1 MRNLIAIALLP
12 LVGLA
17 ACAPPEASAPPVA
30 AVPKPPPAAPPPA
43 PAAPPAAM
51 PGDLSPQ
58 GVAAADPYLWL
69 EQVQGPRAL
78 AWVNEQNAAARARLE
93 GDRRF
98 EAFRAQAY
106 DILSA
111 NDRIAKPHLRE
122 GLVYNFWQDKAH
134 PKGVYRRTTLESYR
148 SASPAWEAVL
158 DVDALAKA
166 EGKDWFW
173 KGVECLPSRESRCLV
188 NLSEGGKDAVEV
200 REFDT
205 KAKAFVA
212 GGFRLPEGKHRLA
225 WLGPNELLV
234 ATDFGPGTLTAA
246 GYPYIVKRLKRGA
259 PLAEAAEIYRG
270 EARDGGAGVE
280 PVVLSGPTGQ
290 VEVVLIRRPLDTF
303 RSETWA
309 LVGGKPV
316 KLSLPERIDV
326 HGGLGG
332 KIVFGIDEAWAP
344 GWGGP
349 YAAGSLLAV
358 RVDVLAGRAPRPGA
372 DENPLVFSPGPRQ
385 SLNGVVVTRGRVV
398 AAVYDNVRGQIVGF
412 APDGA
417 KPWRQAK
424 LPVPENV
431 SASLVDAGRSSE
443 RVFYSY
449 EGFLT
454 PTTLMLGDAA
464 AGKADAVR
472 ASPAR
477 FDASRLAVEQ
487 FEVASS
493 DGANVPYFVVRPKDS
508 KANGQAPTLM
518 YGYGGFQ
525 LTKPPAY
532 LPEMGKLWLENGG
545 VFVNANIRGGGEF
558 GPAWHQAAQRE
569 NRQKSFDD
577 FAAVARDLAA
587 RGLTSPRRLGIYGRS
602 NGGVLTS
609 VSITQHPELFNA
621 AVIESPLVDMLR
633 YHELPAGASWIGE
646 YGDPRVPGDAAFIA
660 RYSAYQ
666 NVKPGRGYPQVYV
679 TTNTLD
685 DRVHPGHARK
695 FAARLKEY
703 GYDPIYFE
711 DTSGGHSY
719 DADPAA
725 NARRWAR
732 HYVYL
737 AQRLID

>member
-1 MRNLIAIALLP
+1 MRNPLALLP
-12 LVGLA
+12 LLAFA
-17 ACAPPEASAPPVA
+17 ACDPAEPPAARPPT
-30 AVPKPPPAAPPPA
+30 VPKPPPAAAPPA
-43 PAAPPAAM
+43 APSPPAAM
-51 PGDLSPQ
+51 PADLSPR

-69 EQVQGPRAL
+69 EEVQGQRAL
-78 AWVNEQNAAARARLE
+78 AWVNEQNAASRARLE
-93 GDRRF
+93 GDRRY

-106 DILSA
+106 EILSA
-111 NDRIAKPHLRE
+111 NDRIAAPKVHE

-148 SASPAWEAVL
+148 SASPSWDVVL
-158 DVDALAKA
+158 DLDALAKA
-166 EGKDWFW
+166 EGKDWVW
-173 KGVECLPSRESRCLV
+173 KGLACLPARESRCLV

-205 KAKAFVA
+205 KARGFVA

-225 WLGPNELLV
+225 WLGPDEILV
-234 ATDFGPGTLTAA
+234 ATDFGPGTLTES

-259 PLAEAAEIYRG
+259 ALAEAAEVYRG
-270 EARDGGAGVE
+270 EARDGGYGVE
-280 PVVLSGPTGQ
+280 PVVLCGPTGQ
-290 VEVVLIRRPLDTF
+290 VEAALVRRPLDTF

-316 KLSLPERIDV
+316 KLSLPERLDV
-326 HGGLGG
+326 HGSLGG
-332 KIVFGIDEAWAP
+332 KIVFGIDEAWSPA
-344 GWGGP
+344 WGQAF
-349 YAAGSLLAV
+349 AAGSLLAV
-358 RVDVLAGRAPRPGA
+358 RLDVLAGRAARPPAG
-372 DENPLVFSPGPRQ
+372 ENPLVFAPGPRQ
-385 SLNGVVVTRGRVV
+385 SVQGVDVTRGRVV
-398 AAVYDNVRGQIVGF
+398 AAIYDNVRGQVVSF

-424 LPVPENV
+424 LPAPENV
-431 SASLVDAGRSSE
+431 STSLVDAGRSSE
-443 RVFYSY
+443 RVFYTY
-449 EGFLT
+449 EGYLT
-454 PTTLMLGDAA
+454 PTTLMLGDAS

-477 FDASRLAVEQ
+477 FDASRFAVEQ

-493 DGANVPYFVVRPKDS
+493 DGVKIPYFVVRPKDS
-508 KANGQAPTLM
+508 KADGRAPTLL

-525 LTKPPAY
+525 VAKPPIY
-532 LPEMGKLWLENGG
+532 LPEVGKLWLENGG
-545 VFVNANIRGGGEF
+545 AFVNANIRGGGEF

-609 VSITQHPELFNA
+609 VSITQRPELFNA

-660 RYSAYQ
+660 RYSGYQ
-666 NVKPGRGYPQVYV
+666 NVKPGRPYPQVYV

-685 DRVHPGHARK
+685 DRVHPAHARK

-711 DTSGGHSY
+711 DTAGGHSY

-737 AQRLID
+737 AQRLVD